1 MLREKDPSDYN
12 GWESHVASHIS
23 PPSSAFMPRNHAL
36 SLKEHEE
43 RKKAEEKKQSEQAE
57 RTALAVESS
66 ALNV

>member
-1 MLREKDPSDYN
+1 
-12 GWESHVASHIS
+12 
-23 PPSSAFMPRNHAL
+23 MPRNHAL